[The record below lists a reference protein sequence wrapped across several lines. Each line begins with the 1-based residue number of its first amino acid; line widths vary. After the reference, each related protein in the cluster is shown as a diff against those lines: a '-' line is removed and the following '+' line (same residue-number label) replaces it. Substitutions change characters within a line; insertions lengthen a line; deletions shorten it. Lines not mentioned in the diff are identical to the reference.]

1 VSDQTLQEIQALQ
14 FHDIPAASHRML
26 EFIRQSDL
34 PFEPV
39 EVTVRPLAV
48 SLNSINGFITT
59 STGQKLFFKT
69 HIEPQSI
76 ISEYYNSAILA
87 EAKYPIIQPLFG
99 STEYGK
105 QLLIYDYFDAP
116 SLFDVLREIETGRR
130 DDGARVVAIQEE
142 ADRELAQIYHHTL
155 QPLAA
160 QDHAAAP
167 IHQLFHHR
175 LVGGRYASFYE
186 NQPVALPKKTVA
198 FEELAAWRWRING
211 VEYQDSIQ
219 EIVARAVRILDPV
232 SRDVWSVVG
241 HGDAHNG
248 NVFLDGDKL
257 VYFDPAFAGRHD
269 FLLDLTKPLFH
280 NVFATWM
287 YFPQPIAEQL
297 QIDWQFKD
305 GVIEVTHNFQPIV
318 ERVAILRSK
327 LKLVL
332 QPILMELGDRLAP
345 DWQDYLKAAL
355 FCCPFLTMNLRD
367 PTKFPPAITLLG
379 LALAVEMGSYSTNES
394 KGLLAQELA
403 NVLSTSS
410 REG

>member
-1 VSDQTLQEIQALQ
+1 MSDRILQEIQSLQ
-14 FHDIPAASHRML
+14 FHDIPAASQRML

-59 STGQKLFFKT
+59 ATGQKLFFKT

-87 EAKYPIIQPLFG
+87 EAKYPVIQPLFG
-99 STEYGK
+99 ATEYGK

-116 SLFDVLREIETGRR
+116 SLFDVLRAIETGQR
-130 DDGARVVAIQEE
+130 DDGARVVRIQEE

-155 QPLAA
+155 QPLSA
-160 QDHAAAP
+160 QEHGAAP

-186 NQPVALPKKTVA
+186 HQPVALPGRSMA
-198 FEELAAWRWRING
+198 FEELAGWRWRING
-211 VEYQDSIQ
+211 VEYRDSIE
-219 EIVARAVRILDPV
+219 EIVARAVRILDPA
-232 SRDVWSVVG
+232 SRDAWSIVG

-287 YFPQPIAEQL
+287 YFPQAVAEQL
-297 QIDWQFKD
+297 RIDWQLRD
-305 GVIEVTHNFQPIV
+305 GVIEVTHDFQPIP
-318 ERVAILRSK
+318 ERVATLRSK
-327 LKLVL
+327 LRSVL
-332 QPILMELGDRLAP
+332 APIRQELGDKLAP

-367 PTKFPPAITLLG
+367 PAKFPPAITLLG
-379 LALAVEMGSYSTNES
+379 LSLAVEMGSYSIGAARGVLE
-394 KGLLAQELA
+394 QELA
-403 NVLSTSS
+403 PI
-410 REG
+410 

>member
-1 VSDQTLQEIQALQ
+1 MSDHILQEIQALQ
-14 FHDIPAASHRML
+14 FHDIPAASQRML

-59 STGQKLFFKT
+59 ATGQKLFFKT

-87 EAKYPIIQPLFG
+87 EAKYPVIQPLFG
-99 STEYGK
+99 ATEYGK

-116 SLFDVLREIETGRR
+116 SLFDVLRAIETGQR
-130 DDGARVVAIQEE
+130 DDGARVVMIQEE
-142 ADRELAQIYHHTL
+142 ADRELAQIYHNTL
-155 QPLAA
+155 QPLSAKN
-160 QDHAAAP
+160 HAASP
-167 IHQLFHHR
+167 IHQLFYHR

-186 NQPVALPKKTVA
+186 HQPVALPGQSMA
-198 FEELAAWRWRING
+198 FEELAGWRWRING
-211 VEYQDSIQ
+211 VEYRDSIK
-219 EIVARAVRILDPV
+219 EIVARAVRILNPA
-232 SRDVWSVVG
+232 SRDAWSIVG

-248 NVFLDGDKL
+248 NVFLAGDKL

-287 YFPQPIAEQL
+287 YFPQAVAEQL
-297 QIDWQFKD
+297 RIEWQLRD
-305 GVIEVTHNFQPIV
+305 GVIEVTHDFQPIP
-318 ERVAILRSK
+318 ERMATLRSK
-327 LKLVL
+327 LRSVL
-332 QPILMELGDRLAP
+332 RPIVQELGDKLAP

-367 PTKFPPAITLLG
+367 PAKFPPAITLLG
-379 LALAVEMGSYSTNES
+379 LSLAVEMGSYSIGAARGVLE
-394 KGLLAQELA
+394 QELA
-403 NVLSTSS
+403 PI
-410 REG
+410 

>member
-1 VSDQTLQEIQALQ
+1 MSDRTLQEIQALQ
-14 FHDIPAASHRML
+14 FHDIPAASQRML

-39 EVTVRPLAV
+39 EVLVRPLAV

-59 STGQKLFFKT
+59 ATGQKLFFKT

-87 EAKYPIIQPLFG
+87 EANYHVIQPLFG
-99 STEYGK
+99 ATEYGK

-116 SLFDVLREIETGRR
+116 SLFDVLRDIETGQRA
-130 DDGARVVAIQEE
+130 DGARVVKIQEE
-142 ADRELAQIYHHTL
+142 ADQELAQIYHNTL
-155 QPLAA
+155 QPLSAE
-160 QDHAAAP
+160 DHAASP

-186 NQPVALPKKTVA
+186 HQPVALPGQSIT
-198 FEELAAWRWRING
+198 FEELAGWHWRING
-211 VEYQDSIQ
+211 VEYRDSIE
-219 EIVARAVRILDPV
+219 EIVARAVRILDPA
-232 SRDVWSVVG
+232 SRDAWSIIG

-248 NVFLDGDKL
+248 NVFLDGDQL

-287 YFPQPIAEQL
+287 YFPQAVAEQL
-297 QIDWQFKD
+297 RIDWQLRD
-305 GVIEVTHNFQPIV
+305 GVIEVTHDFQPIP
-318 ERVAILRSK
+318 ERVATLRSK
-327 LKLVL
+327 MRSVL
-332 QPILMELGDRLAP
+332 QPIVQELGDKLAP

-355 FCCPFLTMNLRD
+355 FCCPFLTMNLRET
-367 PTKFPPAITLLG
+367 TKFPPAITLLG
-379 LALAVEMGSYSTNES
+379 LSLAVEMGSYGVGDAQ
-394 KGLLAQELA
+394 GLLERELDP
-403 NVLSTSS
+403 
-410 REG
+410 